1 MKEKWSL
8 CLNIKTSLIK
18 VEGYSILDMDTDKRS
33 FNQLS
38 FLNEVPVSLV
48 LSFTECNADEVLA
61 VVKMSAAGQ
70 CISKLPFIL
79 ADCAG

>member
-18 VEGYSILDMDTDKRS
+18 VEGYSNSDMDTDKRS

-38 FLNEVPVSLV
+38 FPE
-48 LSFTECNADEVLA
+48 
-61 VVKMSAAGQ
+61 
-70 CISKLPFIL
+70 
-79 ADCAG
+79 